1 LESERSFH
9 LSVPH
14 HYVVS
19 VPETAAPGPRP
30 LLVALHGYGG
40 DMSSMLR
47 LAQAVA
53 GEEMVSASLQGPH
66 QFWFPTVDA
75 EPRWVGFGWLTPFHP
90 AESQGRH
97 QEFILHVIDEAI
109 TSFACDPGRV
119 FLMGFSQACALN
131 FRFAFRRGQKLRG
144 VISVCGGLPS
154 DLDDPKYRPFA
165 GGIFHAAAKQDQ
177 FYEIEKAR
185 HFPEVLR
192 RYSTDVTFREYD
204 AAHVFPRRAL
214 PDIRRWVMDRC

>member
-1 LESERSFH
+1 VESERSLD

-14 HYVVS
+14 HYLVS
-19 VPETAAPGPRP
+19 VPERAVSGTRP

-53 GEEMVSASLQGPH
+53 GEEVVSASLQGPH

-90 AESQGRH
+90 ARSQERH
-97 QEFILHVIDEAI
+97 HEFVLRVIDEAI
-109 TSFACDPGRV
+109 SSHCCDPDRV

-131 FRFAFRRGQKLRG
+131 FRFAFRWPQKLRG

-154 DLDDPKYRPFA
+154 DLDNPDYRPFK
-165 GGIFHAAAKQDQ
+165 GGIFHAAATRDQ
-177 FYEIEKAR
+177 FYAIEKAR
-185 HFPEVLR
+185 AFPEVLR
-192 RYSTDVTFREYD
+192 CYSPDVTFREYD
-204 AAHVFPRRAL
+204 STHVFPRRAL
-214 PDIRRWVMDRC
+214 PDIRRWILDRC